1 VKVNGRPVDPMTVRL
16 QTRQEIS
23 GPQRQAFN
31 ARLKQLLAI
40 GA

>member
-1 VKVNGRPVDPMTVRL
+1 MTVSM

-31 ARLKQLLAI
+31 ARLKQLTAI
-40 GA
+40 G